1 MKNDKLILWFLIPI
15 LIFAIAGAF
24 AMSMTTS
31 LVDENMY
38 ISASVFVAQDQEL
51 YKDFAFLQ
59 VPYLPLLYGNLYR
72 ILGIE
77 SYYLFIGSPLFIS
90 VF

>member
-31 LVDENMY
+31 LVDEHMY

-59 VPYLPLLYGNLYR
+59 VPY
-72 ILGIE
+72 
-77 SYYLFIGSPLFIS
+77 
-90 VF
+90 